1 MEFCSPRPISNV
13 MNAKK
18 LLNKKRMRRAAR
30 NRAEILGTALRP
42 RLSVFR
48 SNRFI
53 YAQLINDEASRTV
66 TCASSREVK
75 NGKKSKAELAR
86 LVGELLAKRAKE
98 LGIKSAVF
106 DRREYKYH
114 GRVKALAE
122 GARSGGLKI

>member
-1 MEFCSPRPISNV
+1 
-13 MNAKK
+13 MNAIK

-30 NRAEILGTALRP
+30 NRAKIFGTALHP

-66 TCASSREVK
+66 ASASSREVK
-75 NGKKSKAELAR
+75 NEKKSKAELAR

-98 LGIKSAVF
+98 LGIKAAVF
-106 DRREYKYH
+106 NRGEYKYH
-114 GRVKALAE
+114 GRVMALAE
-122 GARSGGLKI
+122 GARSGGLKV